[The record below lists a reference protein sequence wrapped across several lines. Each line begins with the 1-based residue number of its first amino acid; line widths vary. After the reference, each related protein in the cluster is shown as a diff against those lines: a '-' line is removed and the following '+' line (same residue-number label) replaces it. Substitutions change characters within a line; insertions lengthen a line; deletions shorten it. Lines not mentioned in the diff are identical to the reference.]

1 MNVRMKTRPARFWL
15 VWMALGIATAGS
27 AYDAYREAPAGDEVP
42 VAVDVPLARDLV
54 AAPGDPAAVKEAI
67 ALDAAGNPTGAVV
80 RLEAAILQSPDVP
93 RLWEVLGLLQWK
105 AGRTDEAIAVW
116 TRYGV
121 AAGDRPEPHVWLGE
135 IRAARNELREA
146 LTAFDRALGLVPN
159 DDEVRFQRT
168 RIYRWLGHIE
178 EAAETTRTLVARHPG
193 RADYRRELAAALF
206 ANREYAEAA
215 SLWAQVR
222 RDRPGD
228 VDAELREIASRAYAT
243 GSPEALRDA
252 ASYLERYP
260 NNLLALYVLADVAE
274 STGRKEDALG
284 HLRRILAVETTPK
297 KKARAAFR
305 TADLVS
311 GLRELHPD
319 RYSIEEAASVVR
331 DYLGA
336 QPYDVDV
343 RLLLGEL
350 FIEDQRWGEARE
362 TFEKALAE
370 CNPQNIRACRGMFEV
385 CVASGRHGEAGR
397 WLERV
402 RQFNPKDPYLWYLEA
417 RMEAAV
423 GHHAAAFEALDKL
436 ERAGAA
442 GAVAVLLYHGLGES
456 DWTDVPSVRLV
467 REQIQALKA
476 AGYRFVSAHDLPAA
490 LSVSEPPED
499 LSRHAPLRVACV
511 TWDDARRDAM
521 ALGTPLG
528 RELNVPMTMHVPVG
542 YVNEDH
548 PFIAG
553 WDALRACQVDSTWHF
568 SSHAYD
574 GHDPRPAVEQ
584 GHVVHPLA
592 NRLWI
597 REAGRQETD
606 EEYRARLTREYQG
619 SRDAIVAELK
629 RPAEADVFAYPF
641 GDIGQLSHSNVT
653 NAPGVNLEI
662 AADFYK
668 VGFIQSH
675 FGHAV
680 KGDNPLL
687 FQRTEPYRSE
697 RGSNLVVRLLAT
709 HPVFLARATRAEMAA
724 TADKPYLAN
733 AMLAL
738 LERDGYP
745 AEKLDPLKAKVRRML
760 GGSLFR
766 WPFWRKTPKD
776 GGETPETPA
785 VAPPPAPAP
794 APEPPKAAAP
804 APAARKPAA
813 ATDSETLRPASRR
826 AAPGSD
832 DGLAPGEELRRE
844 AARAF

>member
-1 MNVRMKTRPARFWL
+1 MSVRIKTRPAWIGPL
-15 VWMALGIATAGS
+15 SVALWAATGAP
-27 AYDAYREAPAGDEVP
+27 AYDAYREAPERNEAPIVT
-42 VAVDVPLARDLV
+42 DVPMARELV
-54 AAPGDPAAVKEAI
+54 AAPGDPAAAREAI
-67 ALDAAGNPTGAVV
+67 ALDAAGNRAAAVA
-80 RLEAAILQSPDVP
+80 RLEAAILQTPDTP
-93 RLWEVLGLLQWK
+93 RLWEVLGLIHWK

-121 AAGDRPEPHVWLGE
+121 AAGDHPEPHIWLGE
-135 IRAARNELREA
+135 VRAARDELPEA
-146 LTAFDRALGLVPN
+146 LAAFDRALKLVPDN
-159 DDEVRFQRT
+159 VEVRFQRT
-168 RIYRWLGHIE
+168 RIHRWLGHIE
-178 EAAETTRTLVARHPG
+178 EAAATMRTLVARYPD
-193 RADYRRELAAALF
+193 RADLRRELAAALF

-215 SLWAQVR
+215 TLWAQVR
-222 RDRPGD
+222 RERPGD
-228 VDAELREIASRAYAT
+228 ADAELREIASRAYAS

-252 ASYLERYP
+252 AAYLERYP
-260 NNLLALYVLADVAE
+260 NNLLALYMLADLAE
-274 STGRKEDALG
+274 SGGRKEEALG
-284 HLRRILAVETTPK
+284 YLKRVLALETTPK
-297 KKARAAFR
+297 KKARVAFR

-331 DYLGA
+331 DYLGT

-350 FIEDQRWGEARE
+350 FIEDRRWVEARE

-385 CVASGRHGEAGR
+385 CVASGRHGEAER

-402 RQFNPKDPYLWYLEA
+402 RQFNPNDPYLWYLKA

-423 GHHAAAFEALDKL
+423 GHYASAFEALDKL
-436 ERAGAA
+436 EQAGAA

-456 DWTDVPSVRLV
+456 DWTDVPSAGLV
-467 REQIQALKA
+467 REQINALKA

-499 LSRHAPLRVACV
+499 LSRHVPLRVACI

-521 ALGTPLG
+521 TLGTPLG
-528 RELNVPMTMHVPVG
+528 RDLKVPMTMHVPVG
-542 YVNEDH
+542 YVNQDH

-553 WDALRACQVDSTWHF
+553 WNDLRACQSNSAWHF

-574 GHDPRPAVEQ
+574 GHDPRPAVQ
-584 GHVVHPLA
+584 NGHVVHPLA

-597 REAGRQETD
+597 PEAGRQETE
-606 EEYRARLTREYQG
+606 EEYRARLTREYG
-619 SRDAIVAELK
+619 ASRDAIVAELK
-629 RPAEADVFAYPF
+629 RPTEADVFAYPF
-641 GDIGQLSHSNVT
+641 GDIGQLSHCNVT
-653 NAPGVNLEI
+653 NAPGINLEI
-662 AADFYK
+662 AAKYYK

-687 FQRTEPYRSE
+687 FQRTEPYRNE
-697 RGSNLVVRLLAT
+697 RGSNLVVRLLSV

-766 WPFWRKTPKD
+766 WPFWRRTS
-776 GGETPETPA
+776 GEKA
-785 VAPPPAPAP
+785 APPPAPP
-794 APEPPKAAAP
+794 APVAPPKTTEQPGVAPKP
-804 APAARKPAA
+804 APTPKPAA
-813 ATDSETLRPASRR
+813 TADAEILRPLPRR
-826 AAPGSD
+826 SGAAAD
-832 DGLAPGEELRRE
+832 DGSSAGDDLRRE
-844 AARAF
+844 TVRPY